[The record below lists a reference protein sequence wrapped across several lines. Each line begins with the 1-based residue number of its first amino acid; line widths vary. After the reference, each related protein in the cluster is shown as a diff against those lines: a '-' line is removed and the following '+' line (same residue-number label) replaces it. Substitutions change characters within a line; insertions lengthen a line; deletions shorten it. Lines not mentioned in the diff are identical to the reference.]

1 VLSVPF
7 QLRFLFAT
15 QPQVM
20 SKVLAIVHRVI
31 STFLIKRARLTVK
44 SGARTGAVTLIQWFG
59 SALNLNLHYHM
70 LYLDGL
76 YNKNAVFHPVKPPTS
91 QDLDKVAQKVA
102 ERVSRYLEKA
112 GYLVR
117 DVEADYLDL

>member
-1 VLSVPF
+1 
-7 QLRFLFAT
+7 
-15 QPQVM
+15 M

-76 YNKNAVFHPVKPPTS
+76 YNKNVVFHPV
-91 QDLDKVAQKVA
+91 
-102 ERVSRYLEKA
+102 
-112 GYLVR
+112 
-117 DVEADYLDL
+117 